1 MKLSGKRT
9 GDFIKSFKCLAKY
22 LIYFSYGNLFL
33 FIFNPNFQRLNSYL
47 VFFIFDIKKFFK
59 GAVIRMKAFITVIGE
74 DKVGIIYGVTGV
86 LKEANVNVLDITQ
99 TLLDNYFTMIMF
111 VDLTNMQVDFKELKK
126 ALSDVESKLG
136 VSIKIQHKDIFDS
149 MHTI

>member
-1 MKLSGKRT
+1 
-9 GDFIKSFKCLAKY
+9 
-22 LIYFSYGNLFL
+22 
-33 FIFNPNFQRLNSYL
+33 
-47 VFFIFDIKKFFK
+47 
-59 GAVIRMKAFITVIGE
+59 MKAFITVIGE

-99 TLLDNYFTMIMF
+99 TLVDNYFTMIMF
-111 VDLTNMQVDFKELKK
+111 VDLTNMKSDFKELK
-126 ALSDVESKLG
+126 ASLDDVGDKLG